1 MNHRRV
7 KKEII
12 KYLYKKNKNKERIK
26 RNNKIIKYNQI
37 KEKKKNIINRFITS
51 SKNLIIL
58 KGVLNRFSYKKFQST
73 FRYNLFNYIGI
84 KEYFYKIR
92 LKKRFRFFNFSRKE
106 YRREYRKLGHLVKIR
121 RKINFFFRLF
131 TKQRKRLIKR
141 FYKRIFF
148 KKIIRHYSYYKI
160 RFYKKRFA
168 KNSIK
173 GKFAPKKKKIQL
185 IFSVYLKKNNIFVQ
199 FRDIEGRIFYQFS
212 AGMLDIKG
220 KKKRAPLTATELTE
234 NLCEAYF
241 LFLEANKKVLF
252 NKKKKKYNRKR
263 CHFYLNNYIKNPV
276 IKAFFEVIKEY
287 KVKFSRLHDK
297 IKTTHSLGVKR
308 KKKRRV

>member
-1 MNHRRV
+1 MNHRWV

-12 KYLYKKNKNKERIK
+12 KYLYKKNKDRIK
-26 RNNKIIKYNQI
+26 RYNKIIKY
-37 KEKKKNIINRFITS
+37 KKSEKKKRNIVNRFITS

-58 KGVLNRFSYKKFQST
+58 KGVLDRFSYKKFQRT

-92 LKKRFRFFNFSRKE
+92 LKKRNLFFNFSPRE
-106 YRREYRKLGHLVKIR
+106 YRKEYRKLGHLFRMR
-121 RKINFFFRLF
+121 RRINFFFRLF

-141 FYKRIFF
+141 FYKKIFF
-148 KKIIRHYSYYKI
+148 KKIIQRYSYYKI
-160 RFYKKRFA
+160 RFYKKIFA

-173 GKFAPKKKKIQL
+173 GKFTPKKKKIQL

-241 LFLEANKKVLF
+241 LFLEANKKLLF

-276 IKAFFEVIKEY
+276 IKAFFEVIKEH
-287 KVKFSRLHDK
+287 KIKFSRIHDK